1 MHNWYEGYFREDYL
15 RLYAPVLSEER
26 DAAEVENIVTVLA
39 LEPGA
44 EILDLCCGQGRHT
57 ALLAQRGYR
66 MTGLDL
72 SGYLLEH
79 ARRRADEA
87 GVQVEFHQGDMR
99 KIPWTERFD
108 AVINMFTAFGYFD
121 DEAENQRVL
130 HGVYRALKPGGK
142 FLIEMMHRDRLAKIF
157 QAKDW
162 ERLDDGTIVW
172 YQREFDPVTGINTQR
187 TTMLRPDG
195 QLHHRGHTV
204 RVYTPTELVAMLRQ
218 AELEPVS
225 VLDGA
230 DLTPFT
236 MDARRMMILAEKAET

>member
-1 MHNWYEGYFREDYL
+1 MHDWYDGYFDEDYL
-15 RLYAPVLSEER
+15 HLYASVLSEER
-26 DAAEVENIVTVLA
+26 DAAEVETIVTVLA

-72 SGYLLEH
+72 SDYLLEH
-79 ARRRADEA
+79 ARRRAKKL
-87 GVQVEFHQGDMR
+87 GVEVQFHHGDMR
-99 KIPWTERFD
+99 EIPWAGRFD
-108 AVINMFTAFGYFD
+108 AVINMFTAFGYFE

-130 HGVYRALKPGGK
+130 HGVHRALKPGGK
-142 FLIEMMHRDRLAKIF
+142 FLMELMHRDRLVKIF

-162 ERLDDGTIVW
+162 ERLEDGTIVW
-172 YQREFDPVTGINTQR
+172 NQREFNAVTGFNTQR
-187 TTMLRPDG
+187 ATMLRPDG
-195 QLHHRGHTV
+195 QLHHRGHKL
-204 RVYTPTELVAMLRQ
+204 RVYTATELVAMLRQ
-218 AELEPVS
+218 AGLEPVS

-236 MDARRMMILAEKAET
+236 MDARRMMILAEKK